1 MLVNGLKMPK
11 KVASSKL
18 TTRVN
23 INVVDLIMKTRER
36 KTTTEVILMLYW
48 KLLIYLLYNCT
59 VFISNFM

>member
-36 KTTTEVILMLYW
+36 RQL
-48 KLLIYLLYNCT
+48 KL
-59 VFISNFM
+59 F